1 MKRSRVFAALVSAAS
16 LLSLAPA
23 RAELVERI
31 AGVVN
36 GQPIPYSDVMDRAAL
51 ELSRLAAI
59 TDPAEREK
67 QRQAI
72 LKRSLDVLVDE
83 RLIETEAAAFQ
94 LEVSEEEQNKSVEM
108 LAKQNNLTSEQFK
121 EELTKQKIDFAQVKD
136 SLRRQALRFKL
147 LQAKVKPRKITDEE
161 IKSAYAAM
169 NATPEYEVRARH
181 LYVRVPPSPS
191 PKQLEAAKLKIDRAT
206 ARLDAGEEFAVVARD
221 LSDGPTASTGGDLG
235 FFKRGMF
242 LPELE
247 AAAFRLKP
255 GEHSQAFK
263 LPGGYHMVK
272 VEDRRPLPPKP
283 LSEVQDQLRNQI
295 AQDGM
300 LKEQDRYLA
309 QLRKGAQVEL
319 RM

>member
-1 MKRSRVFAALVSAAS
+1 MMRTILTALAAAF
-16 LLSLAPA
+16 LLWQAPA
-23 RAELVERI
+23 RAEVVERI

-51 ELSRLAAI
+51 ELSRLAAVP
-59 TDPAEREK
+59 DPAERDK

-72 LKRSLDVLVDE
+72 LKRSLDLLVDE

-94 LEVSEEEQNKSVEM
+94 LEVTEEEQNKSVEM
-108 LAKQNNLTSEQFK
+108 LAKQNNLTSDQFK
-121 EELTKQKIDFAQVKD
+121 EELAKQKIDFAQVKD

-161 IKSAYAAM
+161 IKSAYATA
-169 NATPEYEVRARH
+169 NFTPEYEVRARH
-181 LYVRVPPSPS
+181 LYVRIPPNPTEQ
-191 PKQLEAAKLKIDRAT
+191 QLAAAKLKIDRAT
-206 ARLDAGEEFAVVARD
+206 ARLQAGEEFAVVARD

-235 FFKRGMF
+235 FFRRGMF

-255 GEHSQAFK
+255 GEHSQPFK

-283 LSEVQDQLRNQI
+283 LAEVQDQLRNQI
-295 AQDGM
+295 ANEGM

-309 QLRKGAQVEL
+309 TLRKGAQVDL

>member
-1 MKRSRVFAALVSAAS
+1 MKRTILTALAGVA
-16 LLSLAPA
+16 LLWQAPA
-23 RAELVERI
+23 RAEVVERI

-36 GQPIPYSDVMDRAAL
+36 GQPIAYSDVMDRAAL
-51 ELSRLAAI
+51 ELSRLAAVP
-59 TDPAEREK
+59 DAAEREK
-67 QRQAI
+67 QRLVI
-72 LKRSLDVLVDE
+72 LKRSLDLLVDE

-94 LEVSEEEQNKSVEM
+94 LEVTDEEQNKSVEM

-121 EELTKQKIDFAQVKD
+121 DELTKQKIDFAQVKD

-161 IKSAYAAM
+161 IKSAYATA
-169 NATPEYEVRARH
+169 NFTPEYEVRARH
-181 LYVRVPPSPS
+181 LYVRIPPNPTD
-191 PKQLEAAKLKIDRAT
+191 KQLAAAKLKIDRAT
-206 ARLDAGEEFAVVARD
+206 SRLQAGEEFAVVARD

-235 FFKRGMF
+235 FFRRGMF

-255 GEHSQAFK
+255 GEHSAPFK
-263 LPGGYHMVK
+263 LPGGYHLVK
-272 VEDRRPLPPKP
+272 VEDRRALPPKP
-283 LSEVQDQLRNQI
+283 LAEVQDQLRNQI
-295 AQDGM
+295 ANEGM

-309 QLRKGAQVEL
+309 TLRKGAQVDL